1 MHFHL
6 PKPLHG
12 WREFVGEVG
21 IIVIGVL
28 IALGAEQVVEAM
40 HWRSEVEAAR
50 QSLYDTVPGN
60 LNAAKWRQQQQPC
73 VDRRLAEID
82 QIFEAHALGRPIRLL
97 GTIAMPV
104 ALTGSQTAWQVALS
118 SQALAHMSLKEKGE
132 FADAFGNYATLTQVL
147 DREREAWL
155 RLGTLDDPTILSDGD
170 WPALH
175 QAYGEAKALNARVQI
190 VTDYVLTQE
199 NLGHRPDLKDDL
211 PEGVQAALKTYC
223 SPVLAKS

>member
-1 MHFHL
+1 MPPNEGAAVPDPLPASCPMLACSRTGAQMHIHL

-82 QIFEAHALGRPIRLL
+82 QI
-97 GTIAMPV
+97 
-104 ALTGSQTAWQVALS
+104 
-118 SQALAHMSLKEKGE
+118 
-132 FADAFGNYATLTQVL
+132 
-147 DREREAWL
+147 
-155 RLGTLDDPTILSDGD
+155 
-170 WPALH
+170 
-175 QAYGEAKALNARVQI
+175 
-190 VTDYVLTQE
+190 
-199 NLGHRPDLKDDL
+199 
-211 PEGVQAALKTYC
+211 
-223 SPVLAKS
+223 

>member
-12 WREFVGEVG
+12 WREFIGEVG

-28 IALGAEQVVEAM
+28 IALGAEQVVEEM
-40 HWRSEVEAAR
+40 HWRSEVRAAR
-50 QSLYDTVPGN
+50 QSLYDSVPGN

-73 VDRRLAEID
+73 VDHRLAEID
-82 QIFEAHALGRPIRLL
+82 EMFKAHAAGRPVRLV
-97 GTIAMPV
+97 GRVAMPV

-118 SQALAHMSLKEKGE
+118 SQALAHMSLEEKGE
-132 FADAFGNYATLTQVL
+132 FADAFANYENLTHVL

-155 RLGTLDDPTILSDGD
+155 RLGALDDPTILSDGD

-190 VTDYVLTQE
+190 VTGYVLTQE
-199 NLGHRPDLKDDL
+199 NLGRRPNVNGDL
-211 PEGVQAALKTYC
+211 PEGVRAALKTYC